1 MINERKRQPSQRE
14 KVFANEATDKG
25 LISKIYKQL
34 IQLHIEKANNPIK
47 SLNHST
53 TRKVPMSLNIFVVYI
68 FFTKEL
74 SRWCSDKEST
84 CQCRRRRSHRFNP
97 WMGKIPWRRA
107 WQLTPAFLPGGFQG
121 QRSLVGYNP
130 WGHTVKGR
138 AQFPFLLVWAGFSD
152 SLLVDRRNVNKR
164 SQATQATLAPCLL
177 SQWDHLFWEK
187 LVVWAP

>member
-1 MINERKRQPSQRE
+1 M
-14 KVFANEATDKG
+14 
-25 LISKIYKQL
+25 
-34 IQLHIEKANNPIK
+34 
-47 SLNHST
+47 
-53 TRKVPMSLNIFVVYI
+53 
-68 FFTKEL
+68 
-74 SRWCSDKEST
+74 
-84 CQCRRRRSHRFNP
+84 
-97 WMGKIPWRRA
+97 
-107 WQLTPAFLPGGFQG
+107 
-121 QRSLVGYNP
+121 GYNP